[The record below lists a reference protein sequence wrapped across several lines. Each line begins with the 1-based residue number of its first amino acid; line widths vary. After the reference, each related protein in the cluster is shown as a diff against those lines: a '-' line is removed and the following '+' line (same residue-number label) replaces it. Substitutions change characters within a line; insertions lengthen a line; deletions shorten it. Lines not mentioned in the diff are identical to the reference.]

1 MRLNFSTIA
10 FSSLVIASIAVGWN
24 QREEYWLTAEKGWGY
39 ALGIIGGS
47 MMLVLLL
54 YPVRKHWRLARNWF
68 SIRHWFKMHMLFGI
82 LGPLLILFH
91 SNFHLGSLNSNIA
104 LFSMLLVS
112 SSGLIGRYAYQKIH
126 RGLYGKQIQFTELK
140 QAFDQSK
147 EHLEQGTIIDART
160 QGQLSKIESNVTA
173 AKINFFQVYFDHRQI
188 RKIIRVFRKNA
199 RVIARRISES
209 NNSENRDALSKF
221 AQESK
226 NLLLG
231 LQQLQKMANH
241 ALYARLFSLWH
252 LFHLPIFFMMIIAG
266 IVHVF
271 AVHMY

>member
-1 MRLNFSTIA
+1 LRQFLPTTIFSFFVVT
-10 FSSLVIASIAVGWN
+10 LLTLGWQ

-39 ALGIIGGS
+39 SLGIIGGT

-112 SSGLIGRYAYQKIH
+112 GSGLIGRFAYQKIH
-126 RGLYGKQIQFTELK
+126 RGLYGKKIQFSDLKTGFEEGKAYLKESLIISKESLDTIADIELK
-140 QAFDQSK
+140 LNQSRLNLFMALK
-147 EHLEQGTIIDART
+147 YDIQISSILRKTKKHSRRVAKQLGRGKDNLEQQQTFINET
-160 QGQLSKIESNVTA
+160 KQLCS
-173 AKINFFQVYFDHRQI
+173 
-188 RKIIRVFRKNA
+188 
-199 RVIARRISES
+199 
-209 NNSENRDALSKF
+209 
-221 AQESK
+221 
-226 NLLLG
+226 G
-231 LQQLQKMANH
+231 LMHLKKMTSHSFYAN
-241 ALYARLFSLWH
+241 LFSMWH
-252 LFHLPIFFMMIIAG
+252 LFHLPIFFLMIIAG
-266 IVHVF
+266 FVHVF